1 MERKIYDLLNSVP
14 DHADYAVDAGDLDLE
29 DVPEERI
36 NAVRDLLSHTNDDT
50 ERFLAAKLLTSW
62 GVHDGLLALEQC
74 MDNYKSI
81 EGSYP
86 HRLRGY
92 DDTYHQILMTV
103 IRYFS
108 NSADSGRAV
117 EARAQVYGPLSKI
130 ILLSNYMPFEIA
142 NVFDFV
148 DREQFL
154 EYVPLIEQHLVTI
167 IDNPSMHR
175 WKITDAI
182 DFLLK
187 VDEPFVLSLLKDR
200 GKTVAD
206 FKGKFSV

>member
-1 MERKIYDLLNSVP
+1 MMERKIYDLLNSVP

-36 NAVRDLLSHTNDDT
+36 NAVRDLLSQTDDDT

-62 GVHDGLLALEQC
+62 GVHEGLLALEQC
-74 MDNYKSI
+74 MDNYKRI

-92 DDTYHQILMTV
+92 DDTYHQVLMTV

-108 NSADSGRAV
+108 NSADSGRAQ
-117 EARAQVYGPLSKI
+117 EARAQVYALLSKI
-130 ILLSNYMPFEIA
+130 IMLSGHMPFEIA

-148 DREQFL
+148 GREQFF
-154 EYVPLIEQHLVTI
+154 EYVPLIKQHLVSI
-167 IDNPSMHR
+167 IDNPEMHH
-175 WKITDAI
+175 WKVTDAI

-187 VDEPFVLSLLKDR
+187 VDEPFVLSLLKEK
-200 GKTVAD
+200 GKTVDD
-206 FKGKFSV
+206 FKGKFD